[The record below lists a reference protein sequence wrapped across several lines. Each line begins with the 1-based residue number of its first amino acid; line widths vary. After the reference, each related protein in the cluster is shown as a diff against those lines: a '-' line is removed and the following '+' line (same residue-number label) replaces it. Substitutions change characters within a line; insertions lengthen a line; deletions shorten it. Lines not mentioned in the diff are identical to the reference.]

1 MAISVDISGSHNLR
15 RRVSTSTELGEA
27 RDASKHPVV
36 PGMSPPPTKKDLA
49 PDIHGATTL
58 E

>member
-15 RRVSTSTELGEA
+15 RRVTTSTELGEA
-27 RDASKHPVV
+27 RDASKYPEV
-36 PGMSPPPTKKDLA
+36 PGTSPHNKEGSG